1 MPAVGGP
8 VRTLVAILLALAC
21 LAVIPA
27 GADATTRSAPA
38 ARPVCDPI
46 DPSDCLLPFPND
58 WFTVRDRHTPTGR
71 RVHIPTAA
79 MPRNSQDTP
88 IDPTEWNRNDGFSPG
103 SAILTHVPGLD
114 LAETS
119 AAPITDIGRSLRPDA
134 PIVLLDAR
142 TLGRHPYWA
151 ELDATTSSPSQQ
163 ALIVRPARNLHE
175 GARYIVALRRMRDR
189 SGRVIPPGPAFAAFL
204 HGRGAPRRRAHMRGI
219 FATLRRAG
227 IPTGGLYLAWD
238 FTVASTQ
245 GLTGRMVH
253 IRDAAFRS
261 LQGGAPRF
269 RVTKVERF
277 TPDQNPDI
285 ARRISGTFDVP
296 SFLDEPGGPAGSRF
310 NYRGS
315 EDGLPTRLPGNTQV
329 APFECQIP
337 RSATVAHPA
346 RPSLYGHGLFN
357 DATEVEAG
365 NVEDMANEHRF
376 AFCGTDWL
384 GLTGADAD
392 VREVAH
398 VFTDLSDF
406 AALPDRL
413 QQGMLDALFL
423 GRLLVHPE
431 GFASASAFRSSGHPL
446 LDPHA
451 PLVYDGNSLG
461 GIMGGALTAVAQDYR
476 RAVLGVPGMNFSTL
490 LDRSRDF
497 PTGLLDAFYPDP
509 IDQQLVLA
517 LSQMLW
523 DRADADGYAAHM
535 IHDPLPGTPPHRVL
549 LHVAFGDQQVANIT
563 SDVEARTVGARVHA
577 PVLRPGRSLDVRVA
591 WAIPRIDGRRFTGSA
606 MVVWDSG
613 SPPPPT
619 TNTPPTAGVDPHEDP
634 RASPAARWQKAEF
647 LEHGVV
653 VDVCGGRACVIPHA

>member
-1 MPAVGGP
+1 MSAVGGP
-8 VRTLVAILLALAC
+8 VRALAALLLALAG
-21 LAVIPA
+21 LAVVPGRAHATASPA
-27 GADATTRSAPA
+27 SAD
-38 ARPVCDPI
+38 RPVCDPI
-46 DPSDCLLPFPND
+46 DPAACLLPFPND
-58 WFTVRDRHTPTGR
+58 WFTVRDRHTATGR
-71 RVHIPTAA
+71 RVHIPVAA
-79 MPRNSQDTP
+79 MPRNAQGTP
-88 IDPTEWNRNDGFSPG
+88 IDPAEWNRNDGFSPG
-103 SAILTHVPGLD
+103 SEIVTRVPGVD
-114 LAETS
+114 LAKTG
-119 AAPITDIGRSLRPDA
+119 AAPITDIGRSLRRDA
-134 PIVLLDAR
+134 PIVLLDTR
-142 TLGRHPYWA
+142 TLHRHAYWA
-151 ELDATTSSPSQQ
+151 ELDATTSDASRQ
-163 ALIVRPARNLHE
+163 ALIVRPARNLRE
-175 GARYIVALRRMRDR
+175 GVRYIVALRRMRDR
-189 SGRVIPPGPAFAAFL
+189 SGRVIPAGPAFRAFV
-204 HGRGAPRRRAHMRGI
+204 HGGGAPGRRSHMKGI

-227 IPTGGLYLAWD
+227 VPTGDLYLAWD
-238 FTVASTQ
+238 FTVASTRS
-245 GLTGRMVH
+245 LTGRMLH
-253 IRDAAFRS
+253 IRNAAFGS
-261 LQGGAPRF
+261 LHGGAPRF

-277 TPDQNPDI
+277 TRDENARI

-315 EDGLPTRLPGNTQV
+315 SDGLPARLPGNTQV

-346 RPSLYGHGLFN
+346 HPSLYGHGLFN
-357 DATEVEAG
+357 DASEVEAG
-365 NVEDMANEHRF
+365 NVEDMADEHDF
-376 AFCGTDWL
+376 TLCGTDWL
-384 GLTGADAD
+384 GLTGAGAD

-398 VFTDLSDF
+398 VFSDLSDF
-406 AALPDRL
+406 AELPDRL

-423 GRLLVHPE
+423 GRLLVHPD
-431 GFASASAFRSSGHPL
+431 GFASAPAFRSSGHPL
-446 LDPHA
+446 LDPDA

-461 GIMGGALTAVAQDYR
+461 GIMGGALTAVAQDYH

-523 DRADADGYAAHM
+523 DRADADGYAAHLTR
-535 IHDPLPGTPPHRVL
+535 DPLPGTPAHQVL

-563 SDVEARTVGARVHA
+563 SDVEARTIGARVHA
-577 PVLRPGRSLDVRVA
+577 PVLRPGRSPDVRVA
-591 WAIPRIDGRRFTGSA
+591 WDVPRIAGRRFTGSA

-619 TNTPPTAGVDPHEDP
+619 TNTPPSTGIDPHEDP

-647 LEHGVV
+647 LDHGVV